1 MKAVIYRN
9 ALKAASRFQAVKDT
23 RFYLCGILLES
34 SPLESRMVATD
45 GHILVVTKCHAKDD
59 NEGIFSG
66 IIPSDVVKT
75 ILAWKGPGKNANHIP
90 VTISGEGPEYRAEWC
105 GNVALFKLV
114 DGKFPDYARVIPD
127 KTTGETAFY
136 DADLLVR
143 VKRAS
148 EDMGNT
154 KGLFSINYNGNSG
167 GLIYINSETVA
178 VIMPMRNDG
187 IADAGIETGWSRE
200 ALPGMNN
207 VIAIAA

>member
-23 RFYLCGILLES
+23 RFYLCGVLLES

-45 GHILVVTKCHAKDD
+45 GHILIVTKCHAKDD

-66 IIPSDVVKT
+66 IIPSDVVK
-75 ILAWKGPGKNANHIP
+75 IMLSWKAPKYASDSAI
-90 VTISGEGPEYRAEWC
+90 TISGDGPEYRAEWC

-154 KGLFSINYNGNSG
+154 KGLFFINYNGNNG
-167 GLIYINSETVA
+167 GLIRINSETVA
-178 VIMPMRNDG
+178 VIMPMPKDG

-200 ALPGMNN
+200 ALPGMDN